1 MTIELKTNVSATQ
14 KPEVFLV
21 YQHNANVHYLPERLL
36 KGIEIAV
43 HELATSAERGH
54 ALTLKQHFG
63 TRLWNEISSD
73 QPVLAGYCMAYLV
86 ANHRVPFRAMG
97 IHSSS
102 KAQMYALI

>member
-1 MTIELKTNVSATQ
+1 MTIELETNVSATQ
-14 KPEVFLV
+14 EPEVFLV

-36 KGIEIAV
+36 RDIEMAV
-43 HELATSAERGH
+43 HELATSAVPGQ

-63 TRLWNEISSD
+63 TRLWNEVSGD

-86 ANHRVPFRAMG
+86 ANYLVPFRAMG